1 MVCGAIAEQGRK
13 GEVPVREK
21 WVVVVWVVVEVE
33 EDAQA
38 SRWRD
43 CHRAL
48 WLELE
53 LSWAVELEML
63 DVVVQG
69 MSRVVGTERLV
80 QCVATVGCAMGSG
93 GGVACEYGQGY
104 CIRLSRKVGDKS
116 SQLYRKVV

>member
-48 WLELE
+48 RLELE

-80 QCVATVGCAMGSG
+80 QCVA
-93 GGVACEYGQGY
+93 VAAV
-104 CIRLSRKVGDKS
+104 LS
-116 SQLYRKVV
+116 VVLVRWAVAVVWHVSMAKDTA

>member
-1 MVCGAIAEQGRK
+1 MVCGAIAELGRR
-13 GEVPVREK
+13 GEVPVMKR

-38 SRWRD
+38 SRRGD

-53 LSWAVELEML
+53 LSKVVELEML
-63 DVVVQG
+63 DAVVQG

-80 QCVATVGCAMGSG
+80 QCVA
-93 GGVACEYGQGY
+93 VAAV
-104 CIRLSRKVGDKS
+104 LS
-116 SQLYRKVV
+116 VVLVRWVVAVVWHVNMAKDTA